1 MLKNS
6 ELRINQGSNL
16 KLKLGEQKYEYFSR
30 TEVLRN
36 RTIGKPLWLNI
47 VE

>member
-1 MLKNS
+1 MVKNS
-6 ELRINQGSNL
+6 ELKVNQGSNL
-16 KLKLGEQKYEYFSR
+16 KLKLGEQRYELFSR

-36 RTIGKPLWLNI
+36 RTIGKPLNLNM